1 MMGFSCYHRA
11 NICQLLATA
20 PCGQSDI
27 GGKSMKTQIAVQI
40 LMTIAL
46 MAFSTSLAAAD
57 AEKINHDS
65 LVADVR
71 QLADMIEQVH
81 PDPYINGGGKTA
93 FHRRLQSILDSIP
106 ADGMTSVDFFRLL
119 RPFVTAIGDA
129 HTRLWEAYD
138 FVPTQPGG
146 IPLYFKVV
154 DTNLYVFAVPE
165 EQYRPLIGA
174 LLVSV
179 EGVPLRKLL
188 NRSRTMISA
197 ENEYQLLGNLA
208 YNGFLFL
215 GPFLTDLL
223 PEWREKSHIRIVLR
237 DKDGQ
242 EAEYSIPVLSQ
253 IPEKWI
259 KPDSQVKRPRP
270 YPKGFEY
277 TFLDPERKTALLVVD
292 DMQSYREMY
301 EGWIASNPTDAEKAI
316 REMYKRI
323 HQTDA
328 PDDIKEAMAGIPSA
342 TDTFRELVKE
352 MREAG
357 TRTLLVDLR
366 YNDGGNSTMYNILL
380 YFLYGKEVLWRAKL
394 QLTEIERYSEYYFER
409 NSSEDFDRIN
419 RGRKVPLARTDYDFS
434 GDWYGRTQRDT
445 SVVDQIK
452 TEFQL
457 RELDKMPTF
466 AAEYHSGKYEGY
478 YLPANVMVL
487 ISPKTFSSGYTL
499 MYYLYLAGAKI
510 VGTPSAQAGNCFGE
524 PFSFELHHSGLTGNI
539 SHKQFV
545 DFHDD
550 PEMGRVL
557 RPHFPLTYDKLKS
570 YAFDPNAEILLAL
583 DICQR

>member
-1 MMGFSCYHRA
+1 
-11 NICQLLATA
+11 
-20 PCGQSDI
+20 
-27 GGKSMKTQIAVQI
+27 MKTKITLLI
-40 LMTIAL
+40 LVAIAL
-46 MAFSTSLAAAD
+46 MAFYRPLAEVD
-57 AEKINHDS
+57 DRKISRDS

-71 QLADMIEQVH
+71 QLVDMIEQTH

-93 FHRRLQSILDSIP
+93 FHSRLQSVLEAIP
-106 ADGMTSVDFFRLL
+106 DQGMTRVNFYRLL

-129 HTRLWEAYD
+129 HTRLHDAYE
-138 FVPTQPGG
+138 FMPTQPGG

-154 DTNLYVFAVPE
+154 DTNLYVYAVPD

-174 LLVSV
+174 LFLSI
-179 EGVPLRKLL
+179 ESIPLRELL
-188 NRSRTMISA
+188 NRTRTMISA
-197 ENEYQLLGNLA
+197 ENEYQLMGELG

-215 GPFLTDLL
+215 GPFLSDLL
-223 PEWREKSHIRIVLR
+223 PEWREKSNVRVGLR

-242 EAEYSIPVLSQ
+242 EAEYVMPVLSK

-259 KPDSQVKRPRP
+259 FPDSQVKRPRP

-301 EGWIASNPTDAEKAI
+301 EGWFANNPANAEQAI
-316 REMYKRI
+316 REMYRRI

-328 PDDIKEAMAGIPSA
+328 PDDIKAAMAGIPSA
-342 TDTFRELVKE
+342 TETFRALVQE

-366 YNDGGNSTMYNILL
+366 INDGGNSTMYNILL

-394 QLTEIERYSEYYFER
+394 QHTEIERFSEYYFQR

-419 RGRKVPLARTDYDFS
+419 RGRAVPLTRTDYDFS
-434 GDWYGRTQRDT
+434 GDWYGRIQRYP
-445 SVVDQIK
+445 SVADQIK

-466 AAEYHSGKYEGY
+466 AEEYYSGTYEGY

-487 ISPKTFSSGYTL
+487 SSPKTFSSGYTL

-524 PFSFELHHSGLTGNI
+524 PFSFELIHSGLTGTI

-550 PEMGRVL
+550 SEMGLVL
-557 RPHFPLTYDKLKS
+557 RPHFPMTYDKLKS

-583 DICQR
+583 DVCQH

>member
-1 MMGFSCYHRA
+1 
-11 NICQLLATA
+11 
-20 PCGQSDI
+20 
-27 GGKSMKTQIAVQI
+27 MKTQIVLQI

-46 MAFSTSLAAAD
+46 TAFSTSLAAAD
-57 AEKINHDS
+57 AKKINHNS

-81 PDPYINGGGKTA
+81 PDPYINGGGKIA
-93 FHRRLQSILDSIP
+93 FHRRLQSTLAKIP
-106 ADGMTSVDFFRLL
+106 ADGMTRVDFYRLL

-129 HTRLWEAYD
+129 HTRVHEAYD
-138 FVPTQPGG
+138 FIPTQPGG

-165 EQYRPLIGA
+165 ERYRPLIGA

-179 EGVPLRKLL
+179 EGVTMRELL
-188 NRSRTMISA
+188 DRARTMISA

-223 PEWREKSHIRIVLR
+223 PEWHEKSNVRVVLR

-242 EAEYSIPVLSQ
+242 EAEYSIPVLAR
-253 IPEKWI
+253 IPKKWI
-259 KPDSQVKRPRP
+259 HPDSRVKRPRP

-277 TFLDPERKTALLVVD
+277 TFLEPERKTALLVVD

-301 EGWIASNPTDAEKAI
+301 EGWIASNPADAERAI

-323 HQTDA
+323 HQSDA
-328 PDDIKEAMAGIPSA
+328 PDDIKAAISGIPSA
-342 TDTFRELVKE
+342 AETFRALVQE

-357 TRTLLVDLR
+357 TMTLLVDLR
-366 YNDGGNSTMYNILL
+366 YNDGGNSTMYNFLL
-380 YFLYGKEVLWRAKL
+380 YFLYGKETLWRAKL
-394 QLTEIERYSEYYFER
+394 QLTEIERYSEYYFQN
-409 NSSEDFDRIN
+409 NSPEDFERIN
-419 RGRKVPLARTDYDFS
+419 RGRAVPITRTDYDFN
-434 GDWYGRTQRDT
+434 GDWYDRSQRD
-445 SVVDQIK
+445 SSAVDQIK
-452 TEFQL
+452 TEFEL

-466 AAEYHSGKYEGY
+466 AAEYRSGKYEGH

-499 MYYLYLAGAKI
+499 MYYLFRAGAKV

-524 PFSFELHHSGLTGNI
+524 PFSFELQHSGLTGTI

-545 DFHDD
+545 YFHDD

-557 RPHFPLTYDKLKS
+557 RPHFPMTYDKLKA
-570 YAFDPNAEILLAL
+570 YAFDPNAEILLAPDL
-583 DICQR
+583 CRH

>member
-1 MMGFSCYHRA
+1 
-11 NICQLLATA
+11 
-20 PCGQSDI
+20 
-27 GGKSMKTQIAVQI
+27 MKTQIALPI
-40 LMTIAL
+40 LMSIAL
-46 MAFSTSLAAAD
+46 LAFSTSLAAAD
-57 AEKINHDS
+57 AEKISHES

-81 PDPYINGGGKTA
+81 PDPYINGGGEVA
-93 FHRRLQSILDSIP
+93 FHRRLQSTLEKIP
-106 ADGMTSVDFFRLL
+106 ADGMTRVDFYRLL

-138 FVPTQPGG
+138 FIPTQPGG
-146 IPLYFKVV
+146 IPLYFSVV
-154 DTNLYVFAVPE
+154 GTDLYVLAVPE
-165 EQYRPLIGA
+165 ERYRPLIGA

-179 EGVPLRKLL
+179 EGVTTRELL
-188 NRSRTMISA
+188 DRARTMISA
-197 ENEYQLLGNLA
+197 ENEYQLLGNVA

-215 GPFLTDLL
+215 GPFLSDLL
-223 PEWREKSHIRIVLR
+223 PEWREKSHVQIVLR

-242 EAEYSIPVLSQ
+242 EAEHSFPVLSQ
-253 IPEKWI
+253 IPGKWF
-259 KPDSQVKRPRP
+259 KPDSRVDRPHP
-270 YPKGFEY
+270 YPRGFEY

-301 EGWIASNPTDAEKAI
+301 EGWIASSPADAERAI

-323 HQTDA
+323 HQSDA
-328 PDDIKEAMAGIPSA
+328 PDDIKAALAGIPSV
-342 TDTFRELVKE
+342 TETFRALVQE

-357 TRTLLVDLR
+357 TKTLLVDLR
-366 YNDGGNSTMYNILL
+366 INDGGNSTMYNILL

-394 QLTEIERYSEYYFER
+394 QHTEIERFSEYYFQR
-409 NSSEDFDRIN
+409 NSPEDFDRIN
-419 RGRKVPLARTDYDFS
+419 RGRTVPLTRTDYDFS
-434 GDWYGRTQRDT
+434 GDWYGRIQRDP
-445 SVVDQIK
+445 SVADQIK

-466 AAEYHSGKYEGY
+466 AAEYLSGKYEGY

-524 PFSFELHHSGLTGNI
+524 PFSFELKHSGLTGTI

-550 PEMGRVL
+550 SEMGLVL
-557 RPHFPLTYDKLKS
+557 RPHFPMTYDKLKS

-583 DICQR
+583 DICQQ